1 MSQDLGHQIAM
12 LKATTERMG
21 VLHEAQL
28 LQLRNYPI
36 MFDGITA
43 AKTSVDQANKTIQ
56 YECNGAD
63 PYRKTAMRKKM
74 FYKLVWMIQQVVWT
88 DVIVEFNVNG
98 KPIYDSRIDR
108 NESGPKSKP
117 SGTQPG

>member
-1 MSQDLGHQIAM
+1 MSQDLGQQIAM

-36 MFDGITA
+36 MFDGITS
-43 AKTSVDQANKTIQ
+43 AKTSVDQGNKTVI
-56 YECNGAD
+56 YECKGAD
-63 PYRKTAMRKKM
+63 PFRKTAMRKRM

-88 DVIVEFNVNG
+88 DTIVEFNVNG

-108 NESGPKSKP
+108 EDSGPKSAGSKP
-117 SGTQPG
+117 G